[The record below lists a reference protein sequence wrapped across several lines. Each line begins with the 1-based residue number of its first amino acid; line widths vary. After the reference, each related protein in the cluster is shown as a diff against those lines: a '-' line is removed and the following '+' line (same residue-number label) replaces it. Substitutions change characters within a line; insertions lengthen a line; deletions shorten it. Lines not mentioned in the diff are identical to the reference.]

1 MHIAPHILLL
11 VFLVVPAM
19 CIYASVAKVSSE
31 SAGDPTRGNLRVFGA
46 LPCYL
51 LCRRVDAYATMSGT
65 PTTAVKKNIYME
77 RETRSHFGSK
87 LKHVLLKSFLVDT
100 LIVSMSV
107 SEALVLAD
115 PVVDAGAVEDDD
127 LIVVV
132 ANANPAA
139 A

>member
-1 MHIAPHILLL
+1 M
-11 VFLVVPAM
+11 
-19 CIYASVAKVSSE
+19 
-31 SAGDPTRGNLRVFGA
+31 
-46 LPCYL
+46 
-51 LCRRVDAYATMSGT
+51 
-65 PTTAVKKNIYME
+65 
-77 RETRSHFGSK
+77 
-87 LKHVLLKSFLVDT
+87 LLKSFLVDT

-115 PVVDAGAVEDDD
+115 PVGDAGAVEDDD